1 MSVAILETQQRN
13 EFYQFVL
20 SVDNLFLNPLSN
32 RINLEEWVDKTI
44 SNGFVLLEINEKG
57 EIVGFISGYANN
69 LKTKIAYINAVAVS
83 PSFQGQ
89 GISKKL
95 FHEFILYCKSIEF
108 QRIQFHCDL
117 SNKKTRALGSRYGFM
132 DLEYIIGDR
141 VLMEKIIS
149 GESCT
154 NILLTSVGRRSYLV
168 EYFKESLQGIGK
180 VFVSN
185 SDNQNLSFKIADGSV
200 ITPLIYD
207 VGYVDFLIKYCVE
220 NKITLIIPLFDVDL
234 PILAKNKGKFAEHG
248 ITVLV
253 SSSDVIEKCND
264 KYLTYLFLESIGVK
278 TPKTFLSIDNVLDAI
293 IKKELSYPVFI
304 KPRFGMGSL
313 SIYQAENEEELVV
326 LSKKSKRE
334 ILTSYLKFESG
345 GIDDCLIYQEKISGQ
360 EFGIDIINDLMGVYC
375 NSIQK
380 RKIAMRAGETD
391 IAETV
396 YDENIELVSKEISMK
411 LQHIGNLDCD
421 FIIDIKGSIYVI
433 EMNARFGGGYPF
445 SHIAGVDLPAAIIN
459 WVNNC
464 KATPELFVYERGVK
478 ALKNLE
484 VVKFI

>member
-1 MSVAILETQQRN
+1 MPVVLLEKQQEN
-13 EFYQFVL
+13 IFYNFVL
-20 SVDNLFLNPLSN
+20 SVDGLFLNPLSR
-32 RINLEEWVDKTI
+32 RINFEEWIDKITKKGLVFI
-44 SNGFVLLEINEKG
+44 DINEIN
-57 EIVGFISGYANN
+57 IIRGFISGYANN
-69 LKTKIAYINAVAVS
+69 QKTKTAYINALAVS

-89 GISKKL
+89 GISKRL
-95 FHEFILYCKSIEF
+95 LHEFILYCKKNKFKTIELT
-108 QRIQFHCDL
+108 CDL
-117 SNKKTRALGSRYGFM
+117 SNIKARTLYSKFGFNEK
-132 DLEYIIGDR
+132 EYVAGER
-141 VLMEKIIS
+141 VLMERTFS
-149 GESCT
+149 EDFYM

-168 EYFKESLQGIGK
+168 EYFKEALQGTGK

-185 SDNQNLSFKIADGSV
+185 SDNLNISFKVADGSV
-200 ITPLIYD
+200 ISPLIYD
-207 VGYVDFLIKYCVE
+207 SGYVDFLINYCEE
-220 NKITLIIPLFDVDL
+220 NEISLIIPLFDVDL
-234 PILAKNKGKFAEHG
+234 PILAKNKEKFSKHG

-264 KYLTYLFLESIGVK
+264 KYLTYLFLANIGVK

-445 SHIAGVDLPAAIIN
+445 SHIAGVNLPLAIIN
-459 WVNNC
+459 WVSDQ
-464 KATPELFVYERGVK
+464 KVDPELFAYRKGVK
-478 ALKNLE
+478 AVKNLE
-484 VVKFI
+484 IVEL